1 MGNAAATEELAAK
14 EKTDINLAALELP
27 LLASGVTSETSA
39 EIFSDCRILQQVESK
54 NSLEEG
60 KTVFF
65 FTCAVGHTIDDDV
78 LKKEIDSI
86 VNLSSFDDEVKEN
99 GVPTIN
105 IFDDTDAMQYTM
117 MVTKFA
123 AIVPFKDMDM
133 LDSSFLA
140 SYDYVRATTPSSV
153 KVIKS
158 GEDGWIAPDENTLRV
173 CQPIL
178 AMVISITL
186 QQKITELKDYKP
198 AIGPPDFEWD
208 RVYLME
214 RTKRNINNRDST
226 AKTKSLLLCKQVE
239 GGVLFY
245 STCIFCNTMIPEMI
259 ANGINAGKQAA
270 AGQILEQISLLREYW
285 RQRHHEVAI

>member
-1 MGNAAATEELAAK
+1 MGNAQATEEIAAK
-14 EKTDINLAALELP
+14 EKTDIIALELP
-27 LLASGVTSETSA
+27 LLASSVTSETSA
-39 EIFSDCRILQQVESK
+39 EIFSDCRILQQTGSK
-54 NSLEEG
+54 SSLEEG

-65 FTCAVGHTIDDDV
+65 FTCAVGHTIDDDI
-78 LKKEIDSI
+78 LKVEIDSI
-86 VNLSSFDDEVKEN
+86 INLSSFDDEVKEN
-99 GVPTIN
+99 GVPSIN

-117 MVTKFA
+117 MITKFA

-140 SYDYVRATTPSSV
+140 SYDYVRETTPSSV

-158 GEDGWIAPDENTLRV
+158 GEDGWEAPDENTLRV

-178 AMVISITL
+178 SMVLSITL
-186 QQKITELKDYKP
+186 QQKITELKDYEPK
-198 AIGPPDFEWD
+198 IGPSDFKWD

-214 RTKRNINNRDST
+214 RTKRNISRQDST

-270 AGQILEQISLLREYW
+270 AGQIIKQITLLREYW
-285 RQRHHEVAI
+285 RKRHDETSI